1 MSQNIIG
8 TCPICKEKLVA
19 SKLSC
24 KNCGLELTNDF
35 TLNKFS
41 YLSNEELAF
50 IELFLQ
56 ESGNLKEIQKQLKL
70 SYPAAKKQ
78 LEKIQRHLGLD
89 VAKEKPVKIEPVITE
104 LPIYDDDSLPIRS
117 IKKKLNAS
125 GGVATLT
132 LPKGKTFQIYYEEF
146 GSGICATNLPS
157 SRVLPWSAFWD
168 AIELLERSGGKAPK
182 GNAMQGKLGSAALPL
197 DSVEGYV
204 ALHTFRMKKGDSC
217 PRMISSLSAI
227 LEWAGLCKNG
237 YGYLELV

>member
-8 TCPICKEKLVA
+8 TCPICKDKLVA

-24 KNCGLELTNDF
+24 RSCGLELTNDF
-35 TLNKFS
+35 TLNKFT

-56 ESGNLKEIQKQLKL
+56 ESGNLKELQKQLKL
-70 SYPAAKKQ
+70 SYPAARKQ
-78 LEKIQRHLGLD
+78 LEKIQKHLGLD
-89 VAKEKPVKIEPVITE
+89 TPKEKPVKIEPIIKQ
-104 LPIYDDDSLPIRS
+104 LPIYDDDSLPIRI
-117 IKKKLNAS
+117 IKEKLNES

-146 GSGICATNLPS
+146 GSGICATNLPA
-157 SRVLPWSAFWD
+157 SRSLPWSAFWH
-168 AIELLERSGGKAPK
+168 AIDLLEHSGGKAPK

-204 ALHTFRMKKGDSC
+204 AYHSFHIKKGESC
-217 PRMISSLSAI
+217 PRMISSLASI
-227 LEWAGLCKNG
+227 LEWAELCRNG
-237 YGYLELV
+237 YGYLELL

>member
-1 MSQNIIG
+1 MAQNIIG

-24 KNCGLELTNDF
+24 RGCGFELTNDF

-56 ESGNLKEIQKQLKL
+56 ESGNLKEIQK
-70 SYPAAKKQ
+70 
-78 LEKIQRHLGLD
+78 HLGLD
-89 VAKEKPVKIEPVITE
+89 SAKEKSAKIEPVITE
-104 LPIYDDDSLPIRS
+104 LPIYDDDSLPIRI
-117 IKKKLNAS
+117 IKEKLNEC
-125 GGVATLT
+125 GGIATLT

-146 GSGICATNLPS
+146 GSGICATNLPA
-157 SRVLPWSAFWD
+157 SRSLPWSAFWD
-168 AIELLERSGGKAPK
+168 AIELLERSGGTAPK

-217 PRMISSLSAI
+217 PRMISSLAAI

-237 YGYLELV
+237 YGYLELL